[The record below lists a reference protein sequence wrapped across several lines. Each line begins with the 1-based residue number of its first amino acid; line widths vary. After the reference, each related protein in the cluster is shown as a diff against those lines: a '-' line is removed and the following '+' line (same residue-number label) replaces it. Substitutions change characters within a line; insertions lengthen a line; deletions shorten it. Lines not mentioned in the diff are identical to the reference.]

1 MTFVFFLYLA
11 ISSLHEELFG
21 NIRGVS
27 YRFPLGKLKHSIC
40 VPISSVCDSHLQ
52 KNTRKKKTII
62 SLKQFTLKSKRER
75 DGKKIKPEMH
85 PIKRLKHPSTI
96 KSYACTYKRTQNIFN
111 FQIRINFSNI
121 STKHLFWLFSKCEVL
136 R

>member
-27 YRFPLGKLKHSIC
+27 YRFPLGKLKHSIF

-52 KNTRKKKTII
+52 KNTRKKNTN
-62 SLKQFTLKSKRER
+62 KSKIVYTQIQERER
-75 DGKKIKPEMH
+75 WKKNQ
-85 PIKRLKHPSTI
+85 T
-96 KSYACTYKRTQNIFN
+96 
-111 FQIRINFSNI
+111 
-121 STKHLFWLFSKCEVL
+121 
-136 R
+136 